1 MIDRL
6 IESIAEKKNPTVV
19 GLDPT
24 LEMMPKQLTDKYMKP
39 NLSDLTTA
47 VSDMFLE
54 FNMAI
59 IDAISPVVAAVKPQI
74 AMYEKYGLPGLKTY
88 IETCKYASERGMVV
102 IGDIKRGDISSTA
115 ACYAAHIGGIKT
127 DSGIIDTWYEDAV
140 TLNPYMG
147 FDGIKPFLN
156 ECKERSKGIFVL
168 LKTSNPSSSE
178 LQDLILQDGRKVY
191 ELMGELIA
199 DWGSD
204 LIGKHGYSEVGAVVG
219 ATHREQGEALRE
231 ALPHTFFLV
240 PGYGAQGATAED
252 VAGFFDS
259 KGYGAVI
266 SSSRGITA
274 AWKKY
279 GDGHEPKYADC
290 ALEAAERMRDEI
302 SEFNKL

>member
-39 NLSDLTTA
+39 DLSDLTTA

-59 IDAISPVVAAVKPQI
+59 IDAISPVVAADKPQI

-178 LQDLILQDGRKVY
+178 LQDLILQDGRKV
-191 ELMGELIA
+191 
-199 DWGSD
+199 
-204 LIGKHGYSEVGAVVG
+204 
-219 ATHREQGEALRE
+219 
-231 ALPHTFFLV
+231 
-240 PGYGAQGATAED
+240 
-252 VAGFFDS
+252 
-259 KGYGAVI
+259 
-266 SSSRGITA
+266 
-274 AWKKY
+274 
-279 GDGHEPKYADC
+279 
-290 ALEAAERMRDEI
+290 
-302 SEFNKL
+302 